1 MSRWNV
7 NGALS
12 LGALTALLIASAGC
26 TTTQR
31 PTVFGRIDAAKGE
44 PLVALSEKES
54 PALFAK
60 AEALRAKAED
70 AYQKGDT
77 ATAELY
83 GEHAIAAYEHAA
95 ATARLRAATARKG
108 KEAERLARALE
119 RLDADEK
126 SRIEIDREAD
136 KMEADISVR
145 REALSP
151 AVSGPTDPAREAA
164 RWVAVHVNL
173 ATAEALC
180 GGAELLASKA
190 KGLAEAKKVL
200 SEVTSA
206 AASGK
211 GDAPIDAS
219 TRARAMCLR
228 ALTSARDVAV
238 AGGGPSG
245 DALLAELSQMGGYEP
260 MRDERGVV
268 ATLSQLP
275 AAGAPFDGGSK
286 LTKLGTDKLEAL
298 GRVAKSHPTFAVL
311 VVVHSAAGTSTAARD
326 KERAQAAK
334 QALAAAG
341 ADVAKIAV
349 QTPGAQL
356 PAYDPSDAK
365 LKAKNERLEI
375 VFVGGAK

>member
-1 MSRWNV
+1 MSARRS
-7 NGALS
+7 LS
-12 LGALTALLIASAGC
+12 LAALCALLVAGAGC

-31 PTVFGRIDAAKGE
+31 PSVFGRIDAAKGE

-70 AYQKGDT
+70 AYKKGDN

-164 RWVAVHVNL
+164 RWVAVRVNL
-173 ATAEALC
+173 ATADALC
-180 GGAELLASKA
+180 TGAELLASKA
-190 KGLAEAKKVL
+190 KGLADAKKVL
-200 SEVTSA
+200 AEVTTA
-206 AASGK
+206 ATSGK

-219 TRARAMCLR
+219 TRARALCLR

-275 AAGAPFDGGSK
+275 AAGAPFDSGSK
-286 LTKLGTDKLEAL
+286 LTKVGNDKLEAL
-298 GRVAKSHPTFAVL
+298 GRVAKAHPTFAVL
-311 VVVHSAAGTSTAARD
+311 VVVHSAGATTAARD
-326 KERAQAAK
+326 KERGQAAK

-341 ADVAKIAV
+341 ADAAKIAV